1 MIVVVVLAAGSC
13 RYGNTMK
20 TVAATAMNAK
30 SSRAHT
36 IFKLMVEKRASLD
49 RNFLSCIMGHSG
61 GWSSKQVFWFDP
73 LFKLN
78 GIHDAI
84 PGILTDPCKATP
96 SRNKGLKNRS
106 G

>member
-1 MIVVVVLAAGSC
+1 
-13 RYGNTMK
+13 
-20 TVAATAMNAK
+20 MNAK

-49 RNFLSCIMGHSG
+49 SG
-61 GWSSKQVFWFDP
+61 TFWVVSWDTPEMELKTGLLIWS
-73 LFKLN
+73 LYKLN

-96 SRNKGLKNRS
+96 SRNKGLKKP
-106 G
+106 